1 MEKLLALLKKLG
13 AKDEDVEAA
22 KAEIESEKEAEVQ
35 GLKAKNAELLK
46 KSREA
51 KEGEGGKVAEL
62 EAKID
67 ELSESLAKAKKEGD
81 AAIKKLT
88 TERDEALKAA
98 TSEKSAVEQLLI
110 DGGLSAGLNG
120 KLKSPAFLG
129 AVKGLLSKNFVVE
142 ADDKNG
148 RKALAVVKD
157 KDGKE
162 RKLGVDEY
170 LKEWLASDE
179 GKEFALDQGGSG
191 GGAGGS
197 GSGGAGSTG
206 KRARYEALNA
216 MEPEKMTARDKLELV
231 ALAGDPEVAK
241 PA

>member
-1 MEKLLALLKKLG
+1 M
-13 AKDEDVEAA
+13 
-22 KAEIESEKEAEVQ
+22 
-35 GLKAKNAELLK
+35 
-46 KSREA
+46 
-51 KEGEGGKVAEL
+51 
-62 EAKID
+62 
-67 ELSESLAKAKKEGD
+67 
-81 AAIKKLT
+81 
-88 TERDEALKAA
+88 
-98 TSEKSAVEQLLI
+98 
-110 DGGLSAGLNG
+110 
-120 KLKSPAFLG
+120 
-129 AVKGLLSKNFVVE
+129 KGLLSKNFVVE
-142 ADDKNG
+142 ADEKNG

-206 KRARYEALNA
+206 KRARYEALNK
-216 MEPEKMTARDKLELV
+216 MEPEKMTSRDKLELV
-231 ALAGDPEVAK
+231 ALAGDPEATK